1 MKKLKYL
8 LFLLL
13 IGIIGTAI
21 YVAVQPNDFKVTR
34 SHTIPAPTAVVFN
47 NVVDFKNWEFWSSW
61 VETNPELQITL
72 SEETEGLNALL
83 SWQVKDDKGSIKT
96 TEITKNTLVKQ
107 QLQFGDY
114 PPSEVLWEFDSS
126 ADGSTQVSW
135 TVSAKDLPFDYKFY
149 TVFSGDLEE
158 EIGGHLERSLKN
170 LDSVVVHSMKVYS
183 VKIDGVTEYG
193 GGFYMYKT
201 TSATGVNMSDIMD
214 EQYHAVLSYM
224 TNQSI
229 AQTGKPFTIYHSR
242 DSSRNEFIMSQAIPV
257 QNKVVV
263 TGNSAVLCGYMPKIR
278 VLKATLKG
286 DYRYLPEAWETVQ
299 NYLNENYME
308 RSDVLPFEIY
318 QNDPKNV
325 PNPADWITEIYFPIK

>member
-13 IGIIGTAI
+13 IGIIGSAI

-83 SWQVKDDKGSIKT
+83 SWQVKDDNGSIKT

-126 ADGSTQVSW
+126 ADGSTRL
-135 TVSAKDLPFDYKFY
+135 AGRFL
-149 TVFSGDLEE
+149 
-158 EIGGHLERSLKN
+158 LK
-170 LDSVVVHSMKVYS
+170 
-183 VKIDGVTEYG
+183 
-193 GGFYMYKT
+193 
-201 TSATGVNMSDIMD
+201 
-214 EQYHAVLSYM
+214 
-224 TNQSI
+224 
-229 AQTGKPFTIYHSR
+229 IYHSIINFTR
-242 DSSRNEFIMSQAIPV
+242 CF
-257 QNKVVV
+257 
-263 TGNSAVLCGYMPKIR
+263 L
-278 VLKATLKG
+278 
-286 DYRYLPEAWETVQ
+286 
-299 NYLNENYME
+299 
-308 RSDVLPFEIY
+308 EIW
-318 QNDPKNV
+318 KKKLGG
-325 PNPADWITEIYFPIK
+325 I